1 MPIAT
6 LETIEVKGQREWH
19 SWLKNNHLNSQ
30 GVWLVFHRKGTGSLS
45 LTYEEALDWA
55 LAYGWIDSL
64 IKKMDSMRYARKFT
78 PRKPWSIW
86 SAPNINRVNRLK
98 LDGKM
103 TKWGLEAFEMKT
115 SERSLLEQFDDK
127 EVKILQDLEKALKS
141 NAKAW
146 ANFQNFS
153 PSYRKRYMIWISGAR
168 KSETRQRRILEA
180 VELVSK
186 NVKALLK

>member
-1 MPIAT
+1 M
-6 LETIEVKGQREWH
+6 
-19 SWLKNNHLNSQ
+19 
-30 GVWLVFHRKGTGSLS
+30 FYRKGTGSLS
-45 LTYEEALDWA
+45 PTYEEALDLA

-64 IKKMDSMRYARKFT
+64 IKKIDSARYARKFT

-86 SAPNINRVNRLK
+86 STPNINRVNRLK

-115 SERSLLEQFDDK
+115 SEKSLLEQFADK
-127 EVKILQDLEKALKS
+127 EVKIPQDLENALRS

-146 ANFQNFS
+146 ANFQKFS
-153 PSYRKRYMIWISGAR
+153 PGYRKRYLIWISGTR
-168 KSETRQRRILEA
+168 KPETRQRRILEA
-180 VELVSK
+180 VELVSM